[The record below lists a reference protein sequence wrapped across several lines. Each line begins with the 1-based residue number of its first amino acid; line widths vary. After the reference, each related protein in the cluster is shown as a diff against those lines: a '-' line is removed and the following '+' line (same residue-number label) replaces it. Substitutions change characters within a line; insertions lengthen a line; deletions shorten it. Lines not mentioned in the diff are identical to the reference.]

1 MNISK
6 AYKQISEALTK
17 HDSLMELSRKSGIA
31 YNTLLAIKA
40 GTANPTIG
48 TLEVLSRAL
57 GDADGV

>member
-6 AYKQISEALTK
+6 AYEEISKRLQAANM
-17 HDSLMELSRKSGIA
+17 MEISRKSGVA

-48 TLEVLSRAL
+48 TLEAVDKAL
-57 GDADGV
+57 GDSDGV

>member
-6 AYKQISEALTK
+6 AYEEISKRLQSAN
-17 HDSLMELSRKSGIA
+17 LMDISRKSGVA

-48 TLEVLSRAL
+48 TLEAVAAAL
-57 GDADGV
+57 EAQ

>member
-6 AYKQISEALTK
+6 AYEEISKQLQSAN
-17 HDSLMELSRKSGIA
+17 LMEISRKSGVA

-48 TLEVLSRAL
+48 TLEAVAAAL
-57 GDADGV
+57 GAQ

>member
-6 AYKQISEALTK
+6 AYEEISKQLQAAN
-17 HDSLMELSRKSGIA
+17 LMEISRKSGVA

-48 TLEVLSRAL
+48 TLEAVAAAL
-57 GDADGV
+57 EA

>member
-6 AYKQISEALTK
+6 AYKEISEALTK
-17 HDSLMELSRKSGIA
+17 HENLMEVSRKSGVA

-48 TLEVLSRAL
+48 TLEALATAL
-57 GDADGV
+57 GGKDGL

>member
-6 AYKQISEALTK
+6 AYEEISKRLQAANM
-17 HDSLMELSRKSGIA
+17 MEISRKSGVA

-40 GTANPTIG
+40 GTANPTVG
-48 TLEVLSRAL
+48 TLEAVAKAL

>member
-6 AYKQISEALTK
+6 AYKEISVALAA
-17 HDSLMELSRKSGIA
+17 HENLMELSRKSGIA

-57 GDADGV
+57 GAADGV

>member
-6 AYKQISEALTK
+6 AYEEISKQLQSAN
-17 HDSLMELSRKSGIA
+17 LMEISRNSGVA

-48 TLEVLSRAL
+48 TLEAVAAAL
-57 GDADGV
+57 GEK

>member
-6 AYKQISEALTK
+6 AYEEISKQLQAAN
-17 HDSLMELSRKSGIA
+17 LMEISRKSGVA

-48 TLEVLSRAL
+48 TLEAVAAAL
-57 GDADGV
+57 GAQ

>member
-6 AYKQISEALTK
+6 AYKEISEALQTAN
-17 HDSLMELSRKSGIA
+17 LMEVSRKSGVA

-48 TLEVLSRAL
+48 TLEALAAAL
-57 GDADGV
+57 GGKDGL

>member
-6 AYKQISEALTK
+6 AYEEISKQLQSAN
-17 HDSLMELSRKSGIA
+17 LMEISRKSGIA

-48 TLEVLSRAL
+48 TLEAVAAAL
-57 GDADGV
+57 EAQ

>member
-6 AYKQISEALTK
+6 AYEEISKQLQSAN
-17 HDSLMELSRKSGIA
+17 LMEISRKSGVA

-48 TLEVLSRAL
+48 TLEAVAAAL
-57 GDADGV
+57 EAQ

>member
-6 AYKQISEALTK
+6 AYEEISKQLQSAN
-17 HDSLMELSRKSGIA
+17 LMDISRKSGVA

-48 TLEVLSRAL
+48 TLEAVAAAL
-57 GDADGV
+57 GAK

>member
-6 AYKQISEALTK
+6 AYKQISEALQTEN
-17 HDSLMELSRKSGIA
+17 LMELSRKSGIA

-48 TLEVLSRAL
+48 TLEAVAAAL
-57 GDADGV
+57 GGKDGL